1 MTALVDSS
9 LLQVEEQH
17 TEPRYTMLATIQ
29 EFALEQLAE
38 HSEEPATRD
47 RHAHYFQGF
56 VERRGA
62 EIVAIVPAVLD
73 EIDREH
79 GNLRAA
85 LAWSRQTGDHETLLC
100 LAADL
105 AFFWYWRG
113 YLAEGQRWLDLA
125 LQTPDDA
132 ATTRPRAWAMTL
144 NGMLAQIR
152 GDPVRA
158 TALLT
163 ESIAWWEQ
171 TGQAYGRAFA
181 KMLLGGVYLGHGRYD
196 EAAPLF
202 TANEAVFRKTGHED
216 DLALTHFHLGL
227 LAWVHGDVVRALH
240 LLRESVARFDRIAMA
255 MHSID
260 PLRYLGLIAVS
271 TGELEEAVTW
281 FREEW
286 TRLRLR
292 GSRAALAVGMAD
304 VATLAA
310 AREAWHP
317 AARLFARAETL
328 AQTEGAAFS
337 LPAREHYE
345 RARDQARAALGAA
358 ASEVT
363 AAGRALTLEQA
374 LAEAEAVLALD
385 HSSTVG
391 SSSDG
396 G

>member
-1 MTALVDSS
+1 
-9 LLQVEEQH
+9 
-17 TEPRYTMLATIQ
+17 
-29 EFALEQLAE
+29 
-38 HSEEPATRD
+38 
-47 RHAHYFQGF
+47 
-56 VERRGA
+56 
-62 EIVAIVPAVLD
+62 
-73 EIDREH
+73 
-79 GNLRAA
+79 
-85 LAWSRQTGDHETLLC
+85 
-100 LAADL
+100 
-105 AFFWYWRG
+105 
-113 YLAEGQRWLDLA
+113 
-125 LQTPDDA
+125 
-132 ATTRPRAWAMTL
+132 
-144 NGMLAQIR
+144 
-152 GDPVRA
+152 
-158 TALLT
+158 
-163 ESIAWWEQ
+163 
-171 TGQAYGRAFA
+171 
-181 KMLLGGVYLGHGRYD
+181 
-196 EAAPLF
+196 
-202 TANEAVFRKTGHED
+202 
-216 DLALTHFHLGL
+216 
-227 LAWVHGDVVRALH
+227 
-240 LLRESVARFDRIAMA
+240 MA